1 MKKWLKRVW
10 CFISGGH
17 KFSIIVLHRGTKIDN
32 EYIKMCTKCDHVHIE
47 KKEPSETVLSQY
59 GSKQSMR
66 FHDYVDE
73 SMCII
78 NPPQYKMKHP
88 SNSLDNEKRLKM

>member
-1 MKKWLKRVW
+1 MKKWWKRVW

-17 KFSIIVLHRGTKIDN
+17 KFSFVLHGGTEIDN

-47 KKEPSETVLSQY
+47 KKEPRVDNKAVETVLSQY

-78 NPPQYKMKHP
+78 NPPQYKTKHP
-88 SNSLDNEKRLKM
+88 SNSLDR